1 MKKRLIA
8 MLLALT
14 IVVSFV
20 PHTVFAQEEEPNDT
34 KESSY
39 LNMYSAS
46 LYSKGVTGKLTLT
59 FEVFATDDMDRVG
72 VFEIIVRN
80 NNGTVHSIIWGTTT
94 NGLLD
99 TNTWFH
105 AGSHTLNL
113 TSGNTYYCTVVV
125 IARDANGGDTRR
137 ITTQHVTC
145 P

>member
-8 MLLALT
+8 MLLAFI
-14 IVVSFV
+14 IVASIV
-20 PHTVFAQEEEPNDT
+20 PYSVFAQEEPNGE
-34 KESSY
+34 KASNY

-72 VFEIIVRN
+72 VLEIIVRN
-80 NNGTVHSIIWGTTT
+80 NNGTIHSIIWGTTT

-105 AGSHTLNL
+105 AGSYTLNL

-125 IARDANGGDTRR
+125 IAQDANGGDTRR